1 MVKHRFVK
9 VCLVALLA
17 FSLVSGYVYAQE
29 KVIKIGAMYPM
40 TGRAGLYGLD
50 SVDAAEMA
58 IDEIN
63 SKGGAAGYKIEF
75 INTDDK
81 SKPDYAVRVAKRYID
96 EDKVQFLFG
105 VVSSA
110 VGLALT
116 EVSKQNKKIFIGTD
130 HASTQLTV
138 DKFQP
143 YYFRVS
149 NNTFQ
154 SMAAGALYLKELNQ
168 AKPWKTI
175 SYIGPD
181 YAYGH
186 DQWNELKYS
195 MDRNGIKYKVVSE
208 YWPKLYAP
216 DYTAF
221 ITSLINDKPDVLI
234 CGLWGGDSVAFIKQ
248 ATPYGLFDKTLFCSP
263 DACGNYEVM
272 SALGADLPLGLVLSA
287 RHHNNWPETQAN
299 KEYVEKFHKRTGRY
313 PTYAAEGAYA
323 GILAIAQAVEKV
335 GNPNDTEALVKALEG
350 MKIKLPEDPDNF
362 TSYIDPATHQIVQV
376 QAIGVTVPDDK
387 FPPAKRMLGNWKIYK
402 AEDLLPPKE
411 YIQEH
416 QKK

>member
-1 MVKHRFVK
+1 MREQRVFAVI
-9 VCLVALLA
+9 VAALLVFVLA
-17 FSLVSGYVYAQE
+17 PILHAQE
-29 KVIKIGAMYPM
+29 KVVKIGALYPM
-40 TGRAGLYGLD
+40 TGRPGLYGLD

-58 IDEIN
+58 VEEIN
-63 SKGGAAGYKIEF
+63 AKGGVAGYKLELLS
-75 INTDDK
+75 TDSK
-81 SKPDYAVRVAKRYID
+81 AKPDYAVRIAKRYID
-96 EDKVQFLFG
+96 EDKVHFLFG

-116 EVSKQNKKIFIGTD
+116 EVSKQNKKIFVGTD

-154 SMAAGALYLKELNQ
+154 SMAAGALYLKEL
-168 AKPWKTI
+168 AEKKPWSTLA
-175 SYIGPD
+175 YIGPD

-186 DQWNELKYS
+186 DQWNELKYNL
-195 MDRNGIKYKVVSE
+195 DRFGVKYKIVGE
-208 YWPKLYAP
+208 YWPKLFAP
-216 DYTAF
+216 DYTPF
-221 ITSLINDKPDVLI
+221 ITSIIKDKPDILI
-234 CGLWGGDSVAFIKQ
+234 SGLWGGDSVAFVKQ
-248 ATPYGLFDKTLFCSP
+248 ASPYGLFEKVLFCSP
-263 DACGNYEVM
+263 DAGGNYEVM
-272 SALGADLPLGLVLSA
+272 SATGAELPLGLVLSA
-287 RHHNNWPETQAN
+287 RHHNNWPDTPEN
-299 KEYVEKFHKRTGRY
+299 KEYVQKFFKKTGRF

-350 MKIKLPEDPDNF
+350 MKIKLPEDPEGF

-376 QAIGVTVPDDK
+376 QAIGVTVPNDQ
-387 FPPAKRMLGNWKIYK
+387 FPPAKRMLGEWKIYK

-411 YIQEH
+411 YIEMK